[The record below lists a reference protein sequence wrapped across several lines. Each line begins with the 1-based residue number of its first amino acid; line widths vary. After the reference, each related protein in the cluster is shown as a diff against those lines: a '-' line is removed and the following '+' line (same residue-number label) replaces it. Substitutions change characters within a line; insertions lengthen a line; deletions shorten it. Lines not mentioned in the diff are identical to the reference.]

1 MILFAPVTLADRQ
14 WFYDV
19 SVRETVVDDS
29 KFDQCM
35 ARPHGVDIPVALP
48 NCKASYVTFDCAAEF
63 EGSSKAVNSKKY
75 EIAVISLLAK
85 RSVVFLVTDEKTVN
99 GYCFATQARLISW
112 V

>member
-1 MILFAPVTLADRQ
+1 MADRQ